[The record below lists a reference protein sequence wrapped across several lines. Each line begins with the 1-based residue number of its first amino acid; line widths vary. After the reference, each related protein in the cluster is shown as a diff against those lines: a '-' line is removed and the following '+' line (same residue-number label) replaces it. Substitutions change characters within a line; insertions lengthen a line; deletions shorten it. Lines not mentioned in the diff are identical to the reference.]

1 MSLPNHL
8 FPNFFEVNPY
18 HASLPHLNLTNWL
31 MSCPLLETS
40 PNHLKR
46 LDLIKVDKGAILERL
61 YRVFIQKLTED
72 FTPNI
77 HLVIARQFFSI
88 CTLVF
93 IFNLQHLPLY
103 SRIDH
108 KEMPNIFPQIL
119 IWIYWLVKRG
129 WNSFEFS
136 LLLHL

>member
-18 HASLPHLNLTNWL
+18 HALLPHLNLTNWL
-31 MSCPLLETS
+31 MSCSLLETS

-61 YRVFIQKLTED
+61 YREFLQNLTEH

-77 HLVIARQFFSI
+77 HLVIARHFFSI
-88 CTLVF
+88 CTLFF
-93 IFNLQHLPLY
+93 ILNLQHLPLY

-108 KEMPNIFPQIL
+108 KEMLNIFPQIL
-119 IWIYWLVKRG
+119 IWIY
-129 WNSFEFS
+129 
-136 LLLHL
+136 